1 VVAGRPGPPALTA
14 GGRERLRLDLPM
26 GVGPTEAAS
35 AREAARFARLADQAQ
50 DSKLASEVKAHAL
63 GGRLDEARELFSVL
77 VLRQQRRAARIA
89 YHFLRDPSEVD
100 EAVQDAFVR
109 VFTHIGTYQDE
120 LPFDVW
126 FTRILINGCLDR
138 RKARRRRE
146 RWLAPVYELGPD
158 EQPQV
163 DQVPSRDPSPEE
175 QLLSR
180 ERRARIARALERLP
194 ERQRTVLTLTLYDE
208 RSPREVSAI
217 TGLNQS
223 TVRVHLFRAL
233 RKLRSLVE
241 ETP

>member
-1 VVAGRPGPPALTA
+1 
-14 GGRERLRLDLPM
+14 M
-26 GVGPTEAAS
+26 GVGPAEAAS
-35 AREAARFARLADQAQ
+35 AREATRFARLADQAH
-50 DSKLASEVKAHAL
+50 DSKLASEVKALVLA
-63 GGRLDEARELFSVL
+63 GRMDEAREMFSAL

-109 VFTHIGTYQDE
+109 VFTHIETYQDD

-146 RWLAPVYELGPD
+146 RWLVPAYEPGPD
-158 EQPQV
+158 EPPQL
-163 DQVPSRDPSPEE
+163 DQVPSRDASPEE
-175 QLLSR
+175 RLLSR

-208 RSPREVSAI
+208 RSPREVSAM